1 MFRLILL
8 LTILLGYF
16 EHYSAYYV
24 KMFQGD
30 KIQILGTLKEFRY
43 PCDERTERS
52 VCTNKY
58 IVPGSLI
65 KNQSYIGT
73 GIIISASR
81 YYCKGNKEHSVEFD
95 NPHNPGKIFDLVN
108 TYQVVNLAS
117 LNCTDDLIVES
128 WSYPHFRRSG
138 HQGGSLVVGDYEGVN
153 RVKKITELVTRD
165 MYRLIFLGFI
175 IVWLLFRYLRNNNLV
190 SVEEQIFYPFI
201 VYWVLY
207 IGAATDIFEALVPY
221 TELPNIMQ
229 KTVAFFG
236 LGAHFLPISIY
247 ALRKHFPLLENRMI
261 IILNV
266 LFFLVVINNFWK
278 SYYFLFLLSILLYL
292 LLGIKEKRGELLLF
306 GVITMGT
313 ILKVIGVDGM
323 PSGRTSTIF
332 LAAYLT
338 YFTYSK
344 IRQVVSENT
353 RLSYREKV
361 LNHELK
367 SEKILA
373 NYEKQAALFNQAK
386 LVAHD
391 LRAPLTVLQEVI
403 LSERKY
409 SGGVVEAS
417 MSRMWRVIDDLLG
430 KKDMKQYS
438 REVMDVLGTVVRGKE
453 LVSGC
458 NIKCHMTLE
467 EDIKIKGEYLALF
480 ERAIS
485 NVLQNAVD
493 EAPNVNI
500 YASMITSENRDC
512 RGMQV
517 RIENEAP
524 ELSIE
529 KIEKLN
535 QGIPFTSK
543 EKGNGLGA
551 SSSFTAIKKIGGK
564 VVYEK
569 IDETLLV
576 TAMHF
581 PRKIFIE

>member
-30 KIQILGTLKEFRY
+30 RIQILGTLNEFRY

-58 IVPGSLI
+58 IVPASLI

-247 ALRKHFPLLENRMI
+247 ALRKHFPLLEKRMI

-430 KKDMKQYS
+430 KKDMKQFS
-438 REVMDVLGTVVRGKE
+438 REVKDVLGTVVGGKE

-458 NIKCHMTLE
+458 NIKCHMTLKE
-467 EDIKIKGEYLALF
+467 GIQIKGEYLALF

-493 EAPNVNI
+493 EVPDVNI
-500 YASMITSENRDC
+500 YASMTTSENGDC

-517 RIENEAP
+517 RIENKAP

-529 KIEKLN
+529 NIEKLN

-569 IDETLLV
+569 TDEAQLV
-576 TAMHF
+576 TTMHF
-581 PRKIFIE
+581 PPKIFIE